1 MRKGFITAL
10 LLIVVSTAFAKKV
23 KFAVDMTGI
32 SINAT
37 GMHIAGDFQSVIGVP
52 AGDWSSDGTPLI
64 QDVSN
69 PDIYSIVVDLPAF
82 RKYEYKFLNGDQFYD
97 AEFVPV
103 ESRVG
108 YDFNDNR
115 WIYVDS
121 LANDTTFA
129 GAILFAGN
137 APAGMSLVRFMVDM
151 QNESSVSAAG
161 VHIAGDYQG
170 MDPATNRLYT
180 FGSNIYEIINYV
192 TPGLHGFNYINGNT
206 VGEVEVVSGSCAMSG
221 VRVLNVPYDTVLS
234 TVCYS
239 SCSSCVAS
247 GIAENDLAANINMYP
262 NPAHEYTVVKFS
274 DNSSVHT
281 VYVRDLTGRII
292 RTYANYSASELRIEK
307 ENMTAGVYFVS
318 VENADKASTSMKLVV
333 Q

>member
-1 MRKGFITAL
+1 MRKGFITTL
-10 LLIVVSTAFAKKV
+10 LLIVVTTAFAKKV

-37 GMHIAGDFQSVIGVP
+37 GMHIAGDFQHIIG
-52 AGDWSSDGTPLI
+52 AADWTSDATSLT

-69 PDIYSIVVDLPAF
+69 PDVYSVVVDIPAF
-82 RKYEYKFLNGDQFYD
+82 AKYEYKFLNGDQFYD

-121 LANDTTFA
+121 LANDTTFV
-129 GAILFAGN
+129 GAIVFAGN

-151 QNESSVSAAG
+151 QNESSVAAAG
-161 VHIAGDYQG
+161 VHVAGDYQA
-170 MDPATNRLYT
+170 MDPATNRLYS
-180 FGSNIYEIINYV
+180 FGSGIYEIINYMA
-192 TPGLHGFNYINGNT
+192 PGLHGFNYINGNT
-206 VGEVEVVSGSCAMSG
+206 AGAAEVVSGSCAVSG
-221 VRVLNVPYDTVLS
+221 VRMLNVPYDTVLS

-239 SCSSCVAS
+239 SCSACVAS
-247 GIAENDLAANINMYP
+247 GIAENTFAASVELYP
-262 NPAHEYTVVKFS
+262 NPASEYTVVKFN
-274 DNSSVHT
+274 DNSPAHT
-281 VYVRDLTGRII
+281 VYIRDLAGRII
-292 RTYANYSASELRIEK
+292 RTYANYSAPELRIEK
-307 ENMTAGVYFVS
+307 QNITAGVYFVS
-318 VENADKASTSMKLVV
+318 IENADKASASVKLIV